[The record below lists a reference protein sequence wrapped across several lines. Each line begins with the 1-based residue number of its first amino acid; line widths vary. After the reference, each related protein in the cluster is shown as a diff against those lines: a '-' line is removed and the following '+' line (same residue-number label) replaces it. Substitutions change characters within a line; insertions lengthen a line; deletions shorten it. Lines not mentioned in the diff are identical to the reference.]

1 MKQNFVIVRKTPLS
15 ALRAAQSEFSS
26 PRHVF
31 RAHHYQNAAASPFL
45 HEPQVCGK
53 LSALTE
59 RRGFRTRRNCLH
71 SSHNFFRADERKSR
85 EAGGNLPCVA
95 AQNCAAYWRRFLPS
109 AARRV
114 KAPWQTVRYAC
125 RLARR
130 ACRSSFPK
138 ISLCCDFR
146 EPCLFLGHAFFMR
159 AAFTSIRILIMEKR
173 QKRGFAVF
181 SCLFLRYPKFY
192 ILHSTFYIFAPR
204 RELCEL
210 KIQRAHAHACALFY
224 PSSAIL
230 AASSVSSLLLFWLSF
245 RHFSSSSFSS
255 RVRYSISL

>member
-1 MKQNFVIVRKTPLS
+1 MS

-59 RRGFRTRRNCLH
+59 RRGFRPRRNCLH

-114 KAPWQTVRYAC
+114 KAPWQTARYAC

-146 EPCLFLGHAFFMR
+146 EPCLFLGHAFFYAR
-159 AAFTSIRILIMEKR
+159 RIHLHPYAYKG
-173 QKRGFAVF
+173 KKKKASFF
-181 SCLFLRYPKFY
+181 LFLSICFNVSKILHFTFY
-192 ILHSTFYIFAPR
+192 ILHFCT
-204 RELCEL
+204 
-210 KIQRAHAHACALFY
+210 
-224 PSSAIL
+224 
-230 AASSVSSLLLFWLSF
+230 AARIV
-245 RHFSSSSFSS
+245 
-255 RVRYSISL
+255 

>member
-1 MKQNFVIVRKTPLS
+1 MER
-15 ALRAAQSEFSS
+15 
-26 PRHVF
+26 
-31 RAHHYQNAAASPFL
+31 NAANSPFL

-59 RRGFRTRRNCLH
+59 RRGFRPRRNCLH

-114 KAPWQTVRYAC
+114 KAPWQTARYAC

-146 EPCLFLGHAFFMR
+146 EPCLFLGHAFFYAR
-159 AAFTSIRILIMEKR
+159 RIHLHPYAHKGKTTKAWFCR
-173 QKRGFAVF
+173 FFVF
-181 SCLFLRYPKFY
+181 VLRCPKFY
-192 ILHSTFYIFAPR
+192 ILHSTFYI
-204 RELCEL
+204 
-210 KIQRAHAHACALFY
+210 CA
-224 PSSAIL
+224 
-230 AASSVSSLLLFWLSF
+230 AAARIV
-245 RHFSSSSFSS
+245 
-255 RVRYSISL
+255 